1 MSKFAAQKAKSESGI
16 RKWESRKKGRV
27 SGAQWGGKMPHRED
41 QLDVH
46 HSGDTEPQISLLIVF
61 LSSCFLRHLSFLLF
75 LSSCYFFLLV
85 FFLPFLFLFSSY
97 CYPDPT
103 TNPTSA
109 LTLERSRLLGV
120 RTWLQLHFIQ
130 QVFPRIFRML
140 TMVITIFQTNLNGLE
155 SASCKIIS
163 LSL

>member
-1 MSKFAAQKAKSESGI
+1 MSKFAAQKAKSESLI
-16 RKWESRKKGRV
+16 RKWESRKKVRV

-41 QLDVH
+41 QLDVQ

-61 LSSCFLRHLSFLLF
+61 FLRHLNFFLLF